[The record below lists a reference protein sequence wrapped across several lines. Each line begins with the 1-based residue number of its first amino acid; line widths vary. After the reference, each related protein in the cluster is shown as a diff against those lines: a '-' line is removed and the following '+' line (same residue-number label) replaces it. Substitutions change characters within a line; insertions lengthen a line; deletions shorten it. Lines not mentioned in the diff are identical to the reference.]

1 MAGMISGDAGPGI
14 RRMLLLDL
22 LGALAVNAGVFP
34 ILLWQAGLAPPS
46 GPFGAGGGLSD
57 AVKAVAFP
65 VGLMTVIMTLV
76 LRARFRR
83 TPPGGVIVPRPFA
96 LVPRNLVLRT
106 TLFIVVAV
114 IVLTPLRLG
123 ACVLFGLY
131 PLSELGFS
139 ALNVAS
145 GIVIALVVM
154 PPIFLAAL
162 ADAR

>member
-14 RRMLLLDL
+14 RRMLLLDV

-34 ILLWQAGLAPPS
+34 ILLWLVGLVPPS

-83 TPPGGVIVPRPFA
+83 TPPGAVIVPQLFA
-96 LVPRNLVLRT
+96 LVPRNLLLRT
-106 TLFIVVAV
+106 VLFIVLAV
-114 IVLTPLRLG
+114 TILTPLRVGMCL
-123 ACVLFGLY
+123 LLGLY
-131 PLSELGFS
+131 PLSELSFS
-139 ALNVAS
+139 GLNVAS

-162 ADAR
+162 ADAK